1 MTTMDPLVPALAGLV
16 VDAVWFL
23 ESCDDDEV
31 DPDSAVK
38 MMEGV
43 GGELLRLP
51 LDQRDR
57 LLQVLADLAEAEQD
71 AARRGSW
78 SRFPSPVVWSRNRKN
93 EPTPAERAPLQEKPR
108 KRAATRRC
116 LGCAREPRT
125 APGGC

>member
-1 MTTMDPLVPALAGLV
+1 MIPSEGDAVPPHAPEEGGLAVMGVGRVAGMAAMDPLVPALAGLV
-16 VDAVWFL
+16 VDAVRFL

-57 LLQVLADLAEAEQD
+57 LLRVLADLAEAEQD
-71 AARRGSW
+71 PVRREFLAS
-78 SRFPSPVVWSRNRKN
+78 FPFACGL
-93 EPTPAERAPLQEKPR
+93 AEEQED
-108 KRAATRRC
+108 
-116 LGCAREPRT
+116 
-125 APGGC
+125 